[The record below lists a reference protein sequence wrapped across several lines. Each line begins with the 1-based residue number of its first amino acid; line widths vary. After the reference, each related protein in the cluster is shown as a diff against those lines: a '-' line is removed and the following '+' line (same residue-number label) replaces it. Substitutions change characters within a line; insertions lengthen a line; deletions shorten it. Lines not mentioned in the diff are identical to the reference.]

1 MHVQLFSI
9 LKTEMPF
16 STERKSDCIYKQ
28 CSCLRTCNVAYV
40 QIGVPPQM
48 TCHVSTL
55 PCQSLT
61 LIKDLAAAAAA
72 AVVAQFSSP
81 SVCLS
86 LFFKW
91 VERNNPWKSSKS
103 TPLSVCFVCKVL
115 SGAVGKE
122 WKIWDQRGQMWDL
135 YVLWG
140 HVHRG
145 ALVRACA
152 TSLSLL
158 LSMKMVSKWMWEGW
172 FKGVISKNLPPVE
185 FILKSNVGQHVNRV
199 TECCC
204 SLQQLRLVALETHGR
219 VSVYTNQTGDLYW
232 DGLELSG

>member
-152 TSLSLL
+152 TKTLS
-158 LSMKMVSKWMWEGW
+158 
-172 FKGVISKNLPPVE
+172 ISATVDEDGKQM
-185 FILKSNVGQHVNRV
+185 NVRG
-199 TECCC
+199 
-204 SLQQLRLVALETHGR
+204 LV
-219 VSVYTNQTGDLYW
+219 
-232 DGLELSG
+232 